1 MYEMY
6 TAPFKLQMLFV
17 EATAATTKMMS
28 ENYLRFLEQQ
38 AALFQQASSRAR
50 VDDGDG
56 NVLRNPKAKK
66 QKSHTRSGGKVASP
80 CCGADL
86 HDHYGKR
93 NLDVDVERI

>member
-38 AALFQQASSRAR
+38 AALFQHVSTHGR
-50 VDDGDG
+50 VDDGVG
-56 NVLRNPKAKK
+56 NVPNNPVAKRH
-66 QKSHTRSGGKVASP
+66 KSHTRKGRKRVSP

>member
-17 EATAATTKMMS
+17 EATTATTKMMS

-38 AALFQQASSRAR
+38 AALFQQMNTRAR
-50 VDDGDG
+50 VDDSVG
-56 NVLRNPKAKK
+56 NVPNNPVAKK
-66 QKSHTRSGGKVASP
+66 SKSHTRRGRKMVSP
-80 CCGADL
+80 CSGADL

-93 NLDVDVERI
+93 TLDVDVDRI